1 MNGEMIEN
9 AIRTGKI
16 EEEEH
21 TKKSNYRR
29 RDNEVI
35 NTCVYNVGYTKQ
47 LTVGQPKAATSNV
60 QNSSK
65 KGSSQRTKAEDM
77 EFTPIPMSYGELYKN
92 LYNAHVVSPFYIKPI
107 QPPYPKWYDADA
119 HCDHHAGVTGHS
131 IENCPAFKRL
141 VEKIIKM
148 GVVRFDDSA
157 GSSTSENP
165 LPVHAESGANAIVE
179 GNKKIKTTMEDVKTL
194 LRWVWKKMIE
204 MGMLQKIAGNVKETS
219 NDCCPY
225 HGKKDHDIQNCA
237 EFKTLIQ
244 QLVDN
249 KELEFFEERLVEE
262 AYICTSEYR
271 NKNLEDNYPVIVI
284 SGPRKYG
291 KGESSQAKVTI
302 EKPVPFPYHDSRKVP
317 WKYNCEVSIQGEEA
331 LKTTSKDV
339 NDVGFFTRSGRRYVP
354 KEAEDPKEKAPVNVE
369 PESLVNEPVK
379 EEEVKEFLKFLKHSE
394 YNVVEHLRKMP
405 ARISILTLL
414 LNSEAH
420 RNTLLKVLNET
431 FVPNDILVNKLD
443 RLVNNINADNF
454 IYFHDDEIPAEGT
467 GSTKALHI
475 TTRCKGYTLPGVLID
490 NGSALNVLPL
500 VTLSRLPID
509 SSHMKTCNT
518 LVRAFDGTERK
529 VMGRIEVPLLVGP
542 NTYDVDVI
550 VMDIKPTYNC
560 LLGRPW
566 IHSAGAVPSSLH
578 QKLKFIFD
586 GRLVTVNAEED
597 IIASITSEAP
607 YIETDEKAEE
617 CSFRSFEFVNATFIP
632 EGSHIPTPRLS
643 NATRVG
649 IKLTIGR

>member
-379 EEEVKEFLKFLKHSE
+379 EEE
-394 YNVVEHLRKMP
+394 
-405 ARISILTLL
+405 
-414 LNSEAH
+414 
-420 RNTLLKVLNET
+420 
-431 FVPNDILVNKLD
+431 
-443 RLVNNINADNF
+443 
-454 IYFHDDEIPAEGT
+454 
-467 GSTKALHI
+467 
-475 TTRCKGYTLPGVLID
+475 
-490 NGSALNVLPL
+490 
-500 VTLSRLPID
+500 
-509 SSHMKTCNT
+509 
-518 LVRAFDGTERK
+518 
-529 VMGRIEVPLLVGP
+529 
-542 NTYDVDVI
+542 
-550 VMDIKPTYNC
+550 
-560 LLGRPW
+560 
-566 IHSAGAVPSSLH
+566 
-578 QKLKFIFD
+578 KLKFIFD